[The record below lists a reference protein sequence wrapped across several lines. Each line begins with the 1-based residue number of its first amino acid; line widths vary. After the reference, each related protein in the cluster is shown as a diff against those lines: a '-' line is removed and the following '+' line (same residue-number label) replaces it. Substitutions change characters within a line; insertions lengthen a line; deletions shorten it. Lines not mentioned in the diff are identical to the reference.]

1 MKERILQALRD
12 SRILVRDQIEYE
24 QCTHGGHYSQ
34 GDAGCQICDYGFECQ
49 WLYRNDEFV
58 ALERRSAD
66 SLMESLEFAIIYI
79 DANVERWGHDRRTCR
94 CDTCCWLRNS
104 RRLIDEQQNQSG

>member
-12 SRILVRDQIEYE
+12 SRVLVRDQIEYE

-79 DANVERWGHDRRTCR
+79 DANVERWGHDRRNCR